1 MVNSNHDGGTVM
13 LTNTLVP
20 LDNTVKG
27 YRHLSVRSASNNAT
41 VYFGIDE
48 QTVTGFL
55 EAGESKD
62 FWNIRPDHI
71 YIKGTSGELVYWDG
85 DIV

>member
-1 MVNSNHDGGTVM
+1 MTSNHDGGTVL
-13 LTNTLVP
+13 LTSALVP
-20 LDNTVKG
+20 LDDTVQG
-27 YRHLSVRSASNNAT
+27 YCHLSVRSAPNNSI
-41 VYFGIDE
+41 VYFGKDE
-48 QTVTGFL
+48 DNVTGFL

-71 YIKGTSGELVYWDG
+71 YIKGTEGELVYWDG